1 MTPLVLLSTSRGKD
15 ANAKSLAAYLTR
27 SVLTPIATKAATAA
41 GSVSAAS
48 EPIKYRCSSTE
59 LQCGYSGGVD
69 VYLAIDNQHRSTFL
83 EHSVYLYSAALEVCP
98 QLSIS
103 IIPVIRT
110 AEAATCGTASKEE
123 THAPAA
129 SPSPSARSKQQQQ
142 QFDGVQR
149 GGSDVIELYDDAA
162 AVLREWKLVDKAFMR
177 DAEGFK
183 PHYKYVAVGGTFDH
197 FHSGHKVLLSTAA
210 LHAIQK
216 LRVGVTDASLLTR
229 KKFAESL
236 QSIELRMEN
245 VAQFLQKMRPDL
257 ELELEPISEISGG
270 TKSIPDVEAL
280 VVSPETAKSL
290 GLINE
295 MRSANGGLA
304 PMVGISIPLVES
316 PTGELISSTA
326 LRGRQTQ
333 AD

>member
-83 EHSVYLYSAALEVCP
+83 EHSVHLYSAALEVCP

-129 SPSPSARSKQQQQ
+129 SPSPSARSKQQQ

-326 LRGRQTQ
+326 LRERQTQ